1 MLILLFL
8 LGGEIMSNNK
18 ETNIDILDDNQT
30 KRLATGIF
38 KNVLQWIKNSTKSI
52 VKNTGTIEYNS
63 SNSKMA
69 LSDENNNTFYP
80 YTSADAVYYGATTL
94 DDYIKEGG
102 MSNFTTLM
110 TLGAVNDG
118 ITDNTEVVKKA
129 VKYCKE
135 KNKDLYIEQ
144 GTYLIKD
151 RIIIDFPL
159 RIQGSN
165 IDNTKLLFELPEPST
180 ETKYDDTYWEES
192 NSAFII
198 KSDNAAISNLTIQN
212 KNLEDRRWNGII
224 FHYPKTKDDGSKFYA
239 SSERCELSSL
249 NIRNFK
255 SGIFIYGGWS
265 RNISMSKILDCTYG
279 IKYEALENINWSTSG
294 DMISNCYIVGS
305 KEYGLYANK
314 TFETSID
321 GVIFEY
327 NKVPIYCAN
336 ALDTIFT
343 NCWNE
348 ANTNG
353 IEIDGNV
360 KFVNGYNI
368 TNETVHQTENG
379 IVFIE
384 KPNDIMALRANEVV
398 FHQVDGIIVKGV
410 SLGSKTINLIKNS
423 SFGTIADKN
432 FNSWTVDAQSI
443 TTISN
448 TETYKD
454 NNSVFFD
461 FHEGW
466 GSDPFYG
473 ITTDA
478 ISVPKG
484 DYKFSFAFKSPDRST
499 IDNKAKYL
507 IMKLNSE
514 GTVVDYLANED
525 FLPNG
530 DNVWEIVS
538 KAISITDETASIKI
552 KIQVNRNGLL
562 YISTP
567 VFSDAD
573 ISSDSLSLKDS
584 GVEGIITVVNQN
596 GTEVNQIYTAS
607 KITSLETRLKTLED
621 TAVTVNESEDT
632 TILPVGETL
641 PFKFGIDSNG
651 NYGYYKNGSDV
662 LIPFGSGSSSSG
674 VSYQNANEVT
684 ASVKSYT
691 VIDE

>member
-1 MLILLFL
+1 M
-8 LGGEIMSNNK
+8 
-18 ETNIDILDDNQT
+18 
-30 KRLATGIF
+30 
-38 KNVLQWIKNSTKSI
+38 
-52 VKNTGTIEYNS
+52 
-63 SNSKMA
+63 
-69 LSDENNNTFYP
+69 
-80 YTSADAVYYGATTL
+80 
-94 DDYIKEGG
+94 
-102 MSNFTTLM
+102 
-110 TLGAVNDG
+110 
-118 ITDNTEVVKKA
+118 
-129 VKYCKE
+129 
-135 KNKDLYIEQ
+135 
-144 GTYLIKD
+144 
-151 RIIIDFPL
+151 
-159 RIQGSN
+159 
-165 IDNTKLLFELPEPST
+165 
-180 ETKYDDTYWEES
+180 
-192 NSAFII
+192 
-198 KSDNAAISNLTIQN
+198 
-212 KNLEDRRWNGII
+212 
-224 FHYPKTKDDGSKFYA
+224 
-239 SSERCELSSL
+239 